1 VHSILVPFNCK
12 HSVFTRGEWRKIQ
25 TFLDEEGKLE
35 TGSAYR
41 EVVSWALQDI
51 QSALLE
57 DMAHGSAPSDPS
69 DLIDLAE
76 MQEPADVINWISTQ
90 AKVELDGTQKTNFT
104 DHKIS
109 GRDLVRMDK
118 DDLKELGL
126 NMHQRLAILLH
137 AVEISG
143 AKRRRAPRSIS
154 EIQADEMMQQILRL
168 RGTFGTLCALDGV
181 PVCKLAHMIYF
192 DLRSFSCL

>member
-118 DDLKELGL
+118 DDLK
-126 NMHQRLAILLH
+126 
-137 AVEISG
+137 
-143 AKRRRAPRSIS
+143 
-154 EIQADEMMQQILRL
+154 
-168 RGTFGTLCALDGV
+168 
-181 PVCKLAHMIYF
+181 
-192 DLRSFSCL
+192 